1 MLDVAIIDD
10 DIESIKAIK
19 DILSGIEI
27 VGFVESYQSF
37 ETFFEA
43 ADGDNHYD
51 VILLDI
57 QFDKQKEHGIDYAKK
72 LFTVYQHLR
81 VVFISGFAREY
92 ISEVFI
98 PRINLNCSCDYRCKS
113 DCRRSSISG

>member
-57 QFDKQKEHGIDYAKK
+57 
-72 LFTVYQHLR
+72 
-81 VVFISGFAREY
+81 
-92 ISEVFI
+92 
-98 PRINLNCSCDYRCKS
+98 
-113 DCRRSSISG
+113 

>member
-57 QFDKQKEHGIDYAKK
+57 QFDKQKED
-72 LFTVYQHLR
+72 VYKRQVVRLSLCTLTEHLKR
-81 VVFISGFAREY
+81 LI
-92 ISEVFI
+92 
-98 PRINLNCSCDYRCKS
+98 
-113 DCRRSSISG
+113 

>member
-27 VGFVESYQSF
+27 VGVVESYQSF

-51 VILLDI
+51 VILQYEQMKCEFTERNEQCI
-57 QFDKQKEHGIDYAKK
+57 KE
-72 LFTVYQHLR
+72 
-81 VVFISGFAREY
+81 
-92 ISEVFI
+92 
-98 PRINLNCSCDYRCKS
+98 RCPFHK
-113 DCRRSSISG
+113 

>member
-51 VILLDI
+51 VILL
-57 QFDKQKEHGIDYAKK
+57 
-72 LFTVYQHLR
+72 
-81 VVFISGFAREY
+81 Y